1 MTRPDA
7 RSILREAAGRTLA
20 VFLDYDGTLTPIV
33 ERPEDAVLADATRA
47 VLRALAQRHTV
58 AIVSGRDLQDVR
70 RRVDIEGLHYAGS
83 HGFDIAG
90 PRGAHAHEAARACAP
105 QMAAAAGELERETA
119 QLAGVQVE
127 RKRFAIA
134 VHFRRASES
143 DAPAIE
149 AAVDRALARHAGL
162 RKTGGKKIFEL
173 RPDVDWDKGRAVL
186 WLLENLSL
194 AQALP
199 IYIGDDLTDEDAFRA
214 LAGRGIGIVVQ
225 DAPGVSAAQYAL
237 PDTDAVREFLRQLA

>member
-162 RKTGGKKIFEL
+162 AWL
-173 RPDVDWDKGRAVL
+173 RDRLKL
-186 WLLENLSL
+186 F
-194 AQALP
+194 AQTA
-199 IYIGDDLTDEDAFRA
+199 
-214 LAGRGIGIVVQ
+214 
-225 DAPGVSAAQYAL
+225 
-237 PDTDAVREFLRQLA
+237 